1 MVATASGVDDPSLSV
16 QVGGQPPA
24 DLSPATRVGDA
35 GAPEDGMTL
44 NWHRIEVTRDQLE
57 KDPLL
62 EVTVGPT
69 GPERFAP
76 AAVGMVGG
84 FSLRPTVRPTP
95 SAFYDGASWST
106 EPPAMLPLWPGG
118 VKGAA
123 RYYVELRVVK
133 QAFRRQ
139 TLTTY
144 Y

>member
-1 MVATASGVDDPSLSV
+1 MSGFLDRAPSFRRRTLPRRSTTSTPTHSMAAPVASPERLG
-16 QVGGQPPA
+16 
-24 DLSPATRVGDA
+24 DLLVR
-35 GAPEDGMTL
+35 EKL
-44 NWHRIEVTRDQLE
+44 ITRDQLE

-95 SAFYDGASWST
+95 SAFYDGTSWST
-106 EPPAMLPLWPGG
+106 EPPAMLPLWPAG
-118 VKGAA
+118 VTGAA